1 MRGGDVKRSRRQVH
15 HRTRQAAPGSHPS
28 NSSSSSSSRL
38 RFPAWSMA
46 SSSKATFILLI
57 YGILMH
63 YSVSCTP
70 LGLSYPKIR
79 LDNDAFDEDGNSLG
93 ELGFDGDHLALRS
106 AAASFNDDGGGYAL
120 YYPTDKRAERHA
132 EEELDRA
139 LREILGQLT
148 TRHYLHS
155 LMTMRAGEDNSM
167 EDESEPLSKR
177 HSDGIFTDSYS
188 RYRKQMAVQKY
199 LAAVLGRRYRQRVRT
214 KGRRLAYL

>member
-1 MRGGDVKRSRRQVH
+1 
-15 HRTRQAAPGSHPS
+15 
-28 NSSSSSSSRL
+28 
-38 RFPAWSMA
+38 MA
-46 SSSKATFILLI
+46 SSSKATLILLI

-63 YSVSCTP
+63 YSVFCTP

-93 ELGFDGDHLALRS
+93 ELSFDGDPLALRS
-106 AAASFNDDGGGYAL
+106 AASLNDDGGGYTL
-120 YYPTDKRAERHA
+120 YYPSDKRDE
-132 EEELDRA
+132 
-139 LREILGQLT
+139 
-148 TRHYLHS
+148 
-155 LMTMRAGEDNSM
+155 NST
-167 EDESEPLSKR
+167 EDEAEPLSKR

>member
-1 MRGGDVKRSRRQVH
+1 
-15 HRTRQAAPGSHPS
+15 
-28 NSSSSSSSRL
+28 
-38 RFPAWSMA
+38 MA
-46 SSSKATFILLI
+46 SSSKATLILLI

-63 YSVSCTP
+63 YSVFCTP

-93 ELGFDGDHLALRS
+93 ELSFDRDHLALRS
-106 AAASFNDDGGGYAL
+106 APSLNDDGGGYTL
-120 YYPTDKRAERHA
+120 YYPTEK
-132 EEELDRA
+132 
-139 LREILGQLT
+139 
-148 TRHYLHS
+148 S
-155 LMTMRAGEDNSM
+155 EDNSM
-167 EDESEPLSKR
+167 EDDSEPLSKR

>member
-1 MRGGDVKRSRRQVH
+1 
-15 HRTRQAAPGSHPS
+15 
-28 NSSSSSSSRL
+28 
-38 RFPAWSMA
+38 MA
-46 SSSKATFILLI
+46 SSSKATLILLI

-63 YSVSCTP
+63 YSVFCTP
-70 LGLSYPKIR
+70 LGLTYPKIR
-79 LDNDAFDEDGNSLG
+79 LGNDAFDDDGNSLG

-106 AAASFNDDGGGYAL
+106 AASLNDDGGGGYTV
-120 YYPTDKRAERHA
+120 YYPTEKRAERHA

-155 LMTMRAGEDNSM
+155 LVTMRAGEDNSM
-167 EDESEPLSKR
+167 EDDSEPLSKR